1 VADTIYY
8 RPIAHLGAPT
18 TGALPL
24 AGGPCWFEAV
34 AQIRRGGHST
44 IVANDTLPDDVRAA
58 LTTPRAPICGLSLD
72 QPRLMGIL
80 NVTPDSF
87 SDGGLFCAH
96 DDALAQA
103 TAMLAGGADILDIGG
118 ESTRPGAELVDVA
131 TEITRTEPLI
141 QSLRAAGLSTPI
153 SIDTRKSAVARR
165 ALAAGAVLIN
175 DVSALQYDPEML
187 DLVRQSGAP
196 VCLMHAQGS
205 PKTMQ
210 ADPHYNDVLLD
221 VYDDLAARVAVCVSN
236 GIPRSRI
243 IVDPGIGFGKT
254 LAHNLALIRGISLF
268 HGLGCAVLL
277 GASRKKFIGTIGS
290 EANAAR
296 RAPGSIT
303 VALHAAQQGVQIL
316 RVHDIGETKQAILL
330 WRALNFPQ

>member
-1 VADTIYY
+1 
-8 RPIAHLGAPT
+8 
-18 TGALPL
+18 
-24 AGGPCWFEAV
+24 
-34 AQIRRGGHST
+34 
-44 IVANDTLPDDVRAA
+44 
-58 LTTPRAPICGLSLD
+58 
-72 QPRLMGIL
+72 M
-80 NVTPDSF
+80 
-87 SDGGLFCAH
+87 
-96 DDALAQA
+96 
-103 TAMLAGGADILDIGG
+103 DIGG